1 MDTIIVNI
9 LATFFLP
16 TSFLLVAHFLN
27 KSNRPVVSRKITQYQ
42 IEIPGVGHEINL

>member
-16 TSFLLVAHFLN
+16 ASLLLAAHFLN
-27 KSNRPVVSRKITQYQ
+27 KSNRPMIPRRIKQYQ